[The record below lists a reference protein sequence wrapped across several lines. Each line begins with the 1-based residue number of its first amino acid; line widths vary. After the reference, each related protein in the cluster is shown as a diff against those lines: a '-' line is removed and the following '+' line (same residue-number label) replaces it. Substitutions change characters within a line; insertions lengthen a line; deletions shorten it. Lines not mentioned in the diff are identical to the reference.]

1 MDIDGLNS
9 LNYTVEH
16 LTEHR
21 LFTLITVDVRE
32 AMLQYEAELTLRDES
47 ASGLFYDMSTES
59 NGYMTDKYDELF
71 TINWQVKFLNQKP

>member
-9 LNYTVEH
+9 LKYTVEH

-47 ASGLFYDMSTES
+47 ASGLFYDISTES
-59 NGYMTDKYDELF
+59 NGYMTNKYDELF
-71 TINWQVKFLNQKP
+71 TIYWQVKFLNQKP